1 MLLSFPKE
9 NAIIL
14 LLAGNQAREE
24 NEKNQKGETDM
35 KALKTILALV
45 FVGLIVYFVLT
56 LIMPKIAFK
65 QKKAII
71 DSYKI
76 AKTETDSGDTY
87 RVRMDMSKGTW
98 EGLEYELE
106 RVGFEKTEPAKLWNA
121 SPDKTLFT
129 NNEIK
134 TVVKEY
140 IRKTSQGVPITKKY
154 FVEYFAVMKDE
165 AGFHIYFETRMR
177 DEEFEPLGNN

>member
-35 KALKTILALV
+35 KALKTILALAL
-45 FVGLIVYFVLT
+45 VGLIVYFVLT